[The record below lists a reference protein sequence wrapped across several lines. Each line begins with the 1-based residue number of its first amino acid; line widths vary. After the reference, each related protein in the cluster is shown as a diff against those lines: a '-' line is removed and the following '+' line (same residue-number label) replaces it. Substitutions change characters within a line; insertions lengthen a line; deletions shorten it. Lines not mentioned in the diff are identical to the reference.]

1 MNRVVTLVLIIA
13 GALALLLGTVVGD
26 ERRASRRCEHYI
38 AALRPPGSLGPFRKE
53 TAWAWRKLEWEC
65 VFTFTRTGQVQRI
78 DIDDTPSGI
87 R

>member
-1 MNRVVTLVLIIA
+1 MNRVVTLVLIHRG
-13 GALALLLGTVVGD
+13 GARLVAWNRRVD
-26 ERRASRRCEHYI
+26 ERRASRRCEHYV
-38 AALRPPGSLGPFRKE
+38 AALKVPSSMSPFRKE
-53 TAWAWRKLEWEC
+53 TAWAWRKLEWER